1 MQFFFLFIG
10 REPTMWP
17 ANNCL
22 QTIVCFGAMSSNC
35 VWLQIIFCSCSFS
48 DRSCVKMADRFASG
62 RYSLQNKLGDRM
74 IRQLLNS
81 VIAEYR
87 DLSVASRSTI
97 QTICLSLRFR
107 EVIYP
112 VATDKSRNFAPPRP
126 IIVNCFP
133 RDLTLYLP
141 APSFSSKLVTLSL
154 PYMAAVWSGVCPSK
168 SDTFT
173 CPVHLISLLR
183 VFMSPVL
190 AALFIRWAN
199 WNSLMVPPRAFRCS
213 ATSWWP
219 FTTAS
224 E

>member
-1 MQFFFLFIG
+1 
-10 REPTMWP
+10 MWP

-22 QTIVCFGAMSSNC
+22 LRRNVVQLCLAANNILLLLLQRSLLRKNGRSLCFRKIFITKQTRWSNDKTIIEFSYRRISWFVSGEQINYSDYLPQPSVSRSYLSSRH
-35 VWLQIIFCSCSFS
+35 WQITIFCSSSSNNCH
-48 DRSCVKMADRFASG
+48 
-62 RYSLQNKLGDRM
+62 
-74 IRQLLNS
+74 
-81 VIAEYR
+81 
-87 DLSVASRSTI
+87 
-97 QTICLSLRFR
+97 
-107 EVIYP
+107 
-112 VATDKSRNFAPPRP
+112 
-126 IIVNCFP
+126 CFP

-173 CPVHLISLLR
+173 WPVHLISLLR